1 MAPLARV
8 PALVAPSPS
17 RVPALVA
24 RAAHGARATP
34 RSHPVHRR
42 LPPARRALRGG
53 VRPARSSWNDRP
65 SSAAPSDSGSDGGS
79 SWGPAPTPPAFGD
92 AGVAASSPGSSPPP
106 ASSSS
111 WDPSP
116 PAAAAAAAA
125 ARGTSSPSAATPLS
139 PGVPPAIDVDA
150 IRVSPGDASRLGPVP
165 AGDRGVNFALFS
177 SAASAVDLCVY
188 FDPRSTSR
196 EPSLRIPLDPALGHK
211 TGDVWHARVD
221 NIPRGHD
228 GYQVR
233 YGYLVRGEDPPR
245 HRHDRWHPDVLLC
258 DPYAP
263 LIDGRRV
270 YGDKHSAPNGE
281 SDHWMGAF
289 AFDETPFDW
298 EGVEPPNLPPQDL
311 VVYELT
317 TRAYTASDTS
327 GVAPRRRGSFLAL
340 AEKVQHLK
348 DAGVNAVELLP
359 VFHFDELEFQRA
371 KNPRDHMLNTW
382 GYSTMSFFAPM
393 LPYASEG
400 AGPAA
405 AAREFKHMV
414 KTLHANGIEVL
425 LDVVYNHTGEGT
437 DQMPN
442 VFSFRGIDNRAY
454 YMMEDSKYP
463 YKNYTGCGNTF
474 NCNHPVVKELV
485 LDSLRH
491 WVTEYHV
498 DGFRF
503 DLTSAMT
510 RDQDGEPMGRP
521 PVIRDIAKDPTL
533 ARCKLFAEP
542 WDCGG
547 LYQVG
552 SFPNWD
558 RWGEWNGKY
567 RDTLRRFVK
576 GDMGLKSELACRL
589 SGSSDMYRTNARK
602 PYHSLNFVTA
612 HDGFTLRDL
621 VSYNDK
627 HNDANGEQN
636 RDGCNDNDS
645 WNHGGE
651 GENVDDGVRALRW
664 RQMKNFHLALM
675 VSQGTPMVLM
685 GDEYGHTRGGNNN
698 TYGHDNHLNNFD
710 WDALERVRDGY
721 FRFHSGMIKFR
732 VAHPLLGRAE
742 FLTDADVT
750 WHEDNWDNPES
761 RFLAFTLHD
770 RGQGGGDLY
779 CAFNAHEFYV
789 DAALPPPPGGKSW
802 HRVVDTNLPS
812 PADFTPEGEPGCGAR
827 YNVAPRG
834 AVLLIAK

>member
-1 MAPLARV
+1 MPNLGV
-8 PALVAPSPS
+8 S
-17 RVPALVA
+17 
-24 RAAHGARATP
+24 G
-34 RSHPVHRR
+34 
-42 LPPARRALRGG
+42 RALRLSRRQPRSPAP
-53 VRPARSSWNDRP
+53 VRASWSDRP
-65 SSAAPSDSGSDGGS
+65 SSAAPAGSDSAWSPR
-79 SWGPAPTPPAFGD
+79 PAGAD
-92 AGVAASSPGSSPPP
+92 SAWS
-106 ASSSS
+106 
-111 WDPSP
+111 PSP
-116 PAAAAAAAA
+116 
-125 ARGTSSPSAATPLS
+125 SPSPSQSQSRLA
-139 PGVPPAIDVDA
+139 PGVPPTIDVEA
-150 IRVSPGDASRLGPVP
+150 IRVSSGSPEPLGPSPV
-165 AGDRGVNFALFS
+165 GDSGINFAIFS
-177 SAASAVDLCVY
+177 SAAREIDLCVY
-188 FDPRSTSR
+188 FDPDSTSKQ
-196 EPSLRIPLDPALGHK
+196 PSLRIPLQRDSHK

-228 GYQVR
+228 GYLVR
-233 YGYLVRGEDPPR
+233 YGYLVRGDEPPR
-245 HRHDRWHPDVLLC
+245 SHHDRWHPDQLLC

-263 LIDGRRV
+263 LVDGRRV
-270 YGDKHSAPNGE
+270 YGDHGSSPHGEKSA
-281 SDHWMGAF
+281 WMGCVQ
-289 AFDETPFDW
+289 FDATPFDW
-298 EGVEPPNLPPQDL
+298 EGVTPPNLPPQDL
-311 VVYELT
+311 IVYECT
-317 TRAYTASDTS
+317 TRAFTADDSS
-327 GVAPRRRGSFLAL
+327 ALAPGRRGSFLAV
-340 AEKVQHLK
+340 ADKVDHLV
-348 DAGVNAVELLP
+348 DAGVNAVEFLP
-359 VFHFDELEFQRA
+359 VFHFDEMEFQRSP
-371 KNPRDHMLNTW
+371 NPRDHMHNTW

-393 LPYASEG
+393 TPYASEG
-400 AGPAA
+400 AGPEA

-414 KTLHANGIEVL
+414 KTLHSRGIEVL

-442 VFSFRGIDNRAY
+442 TFSFRGIDNKVY

-474 NCNHPVVKELV
+474 NCNHPQVQRLV

-491 WVTEYHV
+491 WVNEYHV

-503 DLTSAMT
+503 DLTSAMC
-510 RDQDGEPMGRP
+510 RDQNGEPMVSP
-521 PVIRDIAKDPTL
+521 PVIREIAKDQTL

-567 RDTLRRFVK
+567 RDVLRRAIK
-576 GDMGLKSELACRL
+576 GDAGLKSELASRL
-589 SGSSDMYRTNARK
+589 SGSSDMYHVNNRK
-602 PYHSLNFVTA
+602 PYHSLNFITA

-621 VSYNDK
+621 VSYNEK

-645 WNHGGE
+645 WNCGEE
-651 GENVDDGVRALRW
+651 GEHVNDGIKALRW

-685 GDEYGHTRGGNNN
+685 GDEYGHTRHGNNN

-710 WDALERVRDGY
+710 WRALEAVREGY
-721 FRFHSGMIKFR
+721 FRFHSGLIKFR
-732 VAHPLLGRAE
+732 RAHPLLGRAE

-779 CAFNAHEFYV
+779 VALNAHEFYV

-834 AVLLIAK
+834 SVMLVAK